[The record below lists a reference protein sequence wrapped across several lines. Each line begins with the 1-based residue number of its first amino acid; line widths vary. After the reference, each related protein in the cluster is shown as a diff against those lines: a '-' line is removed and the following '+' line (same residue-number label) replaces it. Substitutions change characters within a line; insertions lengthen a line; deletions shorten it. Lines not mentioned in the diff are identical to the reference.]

1 MTINHHSPDVIEPVV
16 EKEPSSS
23 FNSDFIEDKEHLAA
37 SQYDTISGQLPKLS
51 VVGSNTIL
59 KNENGPRAGEELE
72 ADIPLAYRLIAF
84 SMILFF
90 ATGSS
95 YMQSVA
101 SPLKSTYKEKLNIN
115 NAQYSTI
122 ASASSLVNTIFPV
135 IGGIAWPHSAVIVS
149 SIFVLVGAIIAAAA
163 SNAENY
169 GMLIGGLILMGF
181 GSTVIKSTQSKLYS
195 HWFRGSSLGLVF
207 SVDIAWNRITS
218 FIAKN
223 TAVPMSTINVSSR
236 MSLFPFT
243 LPTWPTSRR
252 SPEVLSIIPI
262 FLTPATGFFFDKI
275 GWRMPFVSFTG
286 ALYIIVF
293 ALVGLTTVHPL
304 CSIPISH

>member
-115 NAQYSTI
+115 S
-122 ASASSLVNTIFPV
+122 
-135 IGGIAWPHSAVIVS
+135 
-149 SIFVLVGAIIAAAA
+149 
-163 SNAENY
+163 E
-169 GMLIGGLILMGF
+169 
-181 GSTVIKSTQSKLYS
+181 
-195 HWFRGSSLGLVF
+195 
-207 SVDIAWNRITS
+207 
-218 FIAKN
+218 
-223 TAVPMSTINVSSR
+223 
-236 MSLFPFT
+236 
-243 LPTWPTSRR
+243 
-252 SPEVLSIIPI
+252 
-262 FLTPATGFFFDKI
+262 
-275 GWRMPFVSFTG
+275 
-286 ALYIIVF
+286 
-293 ALVGLTTVHPL
+293 
-304 CSIPISH
+304 